1 MANLRDRG
9 YGNSMEGLQLKKAP
23 ERHTRQKNVAPGEA
37 SVSKGQ
43 KVTNT
48 NVQNSSVMRM
58 PSPDEIRASYG
69 EPPVNAKSPQR
80 SAPLNL
86 QFSDVHDEGR
96 HESNVEI
103 PFQIFD
109 IERDIGKNEMS
120 LDEIRRRMRELERA
134 LSGAYARQNTDRA
147 ILQGAKKTTH
157 PTGDARFLPKFY
169 ADYKWDEADFLGDW
183 APDLG
188 NDAYAAFRDI
198 ERAKA
203 AASGRALSMKAMDMA
218 QTNKES
224 QYAQHSQNVDLD
236 EASIDNLFFEYNNLR
251 NEYNARLA
259 QYLQGLR

>member
-1 MANLRDRG
+1 MPRNLRDRG
-9 YGNSMEGLQLKKAP
+9 YSSSMDGYNPAPYHSRRKKTAAGTAQVQKG
-23 ERHTRQKNVAPGEA
+23 EEVNRQ
-37 SVSKGQ
+37 SVRDSGAL
-43 KVTNT
+43 
-48 NVQNSSVMRM
+48 RL
-58 PSPDEIRASYG
+58 PSPEEIRASYG
-69 EPPVNAKSPQR
+69 KAPVNAGPPQR
-80 SAPLNL
+80 SEPLNL
-86 QFSDVHDEGR
+86 QFSDIYDKISHDDE
-96 HESNVEI
+96 VEI
-103 PFQIFD
+103 PYR
-109 IERDIGKNEMS
+109 EYARGRDTAPKNTMS
-120 LDEIRRRMRELERA
+120 LDEIRRRMQELERA

-147 ILQGAKKTTH
+147 ILQGTKKTTH

>member
-1 MANLRDRG
+1 MANLRDKG
-9 YGNSMEGLQLKKAP
+9 YGNSMEGLQLPK

-43 KVTNT
+43 KVMNT

-69 EPPVNAKSPQR
+69 ESPVNAGSPQR

-86 QFSDVHDEGR
+86 QFSDIYDKISHDDE
-96 HESNVEI
+96 VEI
-103 PFQIFD
+103 PYREYAR
-109 IERDIGKNEMS
+109 ERDAAPKNTMS
-120 LDEIRRRMRELERA
+120 LDEIRRRMKELERV

-157 PTGDARFLPKFY
+157 LTGDARFLPKFY
-169 ADYKWDEADFLGDW
+169 ADYKWDEADYLGDW

-198 ERAKA
+198 EREKA
-203 AASGRALSMKAMDMA
+203 AASGRALSIKAMDMA

>member
-1 MANLRDRG
+1 MNLRDRG
-9 YGNSMEGLQLKKAP
+9 YGNSMEGLHLPK
-23 ERHTRQKNVAPGEA
+23 ERHTRQKTVAPGEA

-58 PSPDEIRASYG
+58 PSPEEIRASYG
-69 EPPVNAKSPQR
+69 ESPVNAGPPMK

-86 QFSDVHDEGR
+86 QFSDIYDKISHDDE
-96 HESNVEI
+96 VEI
-103 PFQIFD
+103 PYREYAR
-109 IERDIGKNEMS
+109 ERDAAPKNTMS
-120 LDEIRRRMRELERA
+120 LEEIRRRMQELERA
-134 LSGAYARQNTDRA
+134 LSGAYARQNIDRA
-147 ILQGAKKTTH
+147 ILQGTKKTTH

-169 ADYKWDEADFLGDW
+169 ADYKWDEADYLGDW

-198 ERAKA
+198 EREKA
-203 AASGRALSMKAMDMA
+203 AASGRALSIKAMDMA